1 MNFAHVRALEILIQ
15 TDCRIT
21 GADYTDYG
29 ADYTDY
35 GADYADYITSIT
47 RREILA
53 RPTTPSDLNNNNQY
67 LFLLLSHLHIYDENI
82 LYSWYV
88 KVET

>member
-1 MNFAHVRALEILIQ
+1 MNFAHFRAPEILMQ

-35 GADYADYITSIT
+35 VADYMDYGADYADYITSIT

-53 RPTTPSDLNNNNQY
+53 RTTTPSDLNNNNQY
-67 LFLLLSHLHIYDENI
+67 LFLLLSHLYIYKNI
-82 LYSWYV
+82 FYS
-88 KVET
+88 